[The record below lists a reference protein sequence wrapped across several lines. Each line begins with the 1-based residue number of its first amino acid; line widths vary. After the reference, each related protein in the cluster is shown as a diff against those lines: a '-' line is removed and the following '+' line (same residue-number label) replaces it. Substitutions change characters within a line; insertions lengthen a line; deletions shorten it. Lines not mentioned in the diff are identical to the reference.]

1 MEHDPEIGQVYTDLI
16 GVCLIFSKK
25 VFIWG

>member
-1 MEHDPEIGQVYTDLI
+1 MEHDPEIGQVYTGLI

-25 VFIWG
+25 VVIGG